1 MYEVTLIDPKTE
13 LDCFPVN
20 IL

>member
-1 MYEVTLIDPKTE
+1 MYEITLIEPKTE
-13 LDCFPVN
+13 LDCFPAN